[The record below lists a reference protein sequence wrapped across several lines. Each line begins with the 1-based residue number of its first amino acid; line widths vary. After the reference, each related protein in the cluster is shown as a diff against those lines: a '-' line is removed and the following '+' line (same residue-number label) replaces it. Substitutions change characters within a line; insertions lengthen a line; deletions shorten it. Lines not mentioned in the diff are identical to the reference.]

1 MGFYNW
7 GVSECGVV
15 AMQYPEDKKWGLIC
29 PASPAHKLVLDILR
43 ITRRHH
49 VLCKA
54 VYYTCKSIFKD
65 ESFVKGL
72 PGECGIQN

>member
-7 GVSECGVV
+7 GVSGCGVV

-43 ITRRHH
+43 ITRETPCPAKQFITR
-49 VLCKA
+49 
-54 VYYTCKSIFKD
+54 KSIFKD

-72 PGECGIQN
+72 PGGMWR